1 MAKRHFNRL
10 LTATGPPRQY
20 PLLSHHAFRH
30 ENCNPRNPLPHQP
43 LDSLS
48 LRRRRHRR
56 RHLHIHTGSLHRR
69 RRTMQPAKGGD
80 FAMPSECCLVAR
92 RAQHRE

>member
-1 MAKRHFNRL
+1 MPKRHFDQL
-10 LTATGPPRQY
+10 LTATGSSRQH

-30 ENCNPRNPLPHQP
+30 ENRHPRNSLPHQP

-56 RHLHIHTGSLHRR
+56 LHLHIHTGSLHRR
-69 RRTMQPAKGGD
+69 RRTMQPAKGRD
-80 FAMPSECCLVAR
+80 FAVPSECCPVAR
-92 RAQHRE
+92 RAQYRE